1 MSAIDPNKKAVVEEL
16 LRRQGELPPE
26 KVAVVREL
34 ASRMGIAE
42 SQGGVR
48 MRVPRSQF
56 GDVQSGESTT
66 AGPHQPT
73 RYTNPLFGGVPTPEG
88 VLGFVKGLPKA
99 AGETVQAG
107 GQWIEHILGMPV
119 SPPRT
124 TPVPS
129 MSTPIDQRVPGG
141 RDVFQP
147 SNTAEDAGKTAGQM
161 AMALAGGLAAGP
173 TIPAQIASG
182 GIVGA
187 LQNPDNPGVSAGLG
201 MAAPV
206 AVAGIQKAIP
216 LAQALISG
224 KAPAIAKF
232 DTVMAAAKDV
242 PLQLGEV
249 DDIAL
254 RARELAGQGVK
265 TPGRG
270 STLPKVF
277 SDYIKHREQNI
288 PMTYEIGRD
297 FAKTAGRISASE
309 KMAATGEMEAVLA
322 KFSNALKTANRDAAA
337 KVGMGEMYDAAMKEY
352 RLAATVADK
361 ADIIKKWA
369 RNAAIA
375 GALGGSGVAGAGLYK
390 KLTQ

>member
-1 MSAIDPNKKAVVEEL
+1 MAEL
-16 LRRQGELPPE
+16 TLEQKRALAMAQARLRLRLPQLEQP
-26 KVAVVREL
+26 
-34 ASRMGIAE
+34 
-42 SQGGVR
+42 Q
-48 MRVPRSQF
+48 Q
-56 GDVQSGESTT
+56 TT
-66 AGPHQPT
+66 TPPT
-73 RYTNPLFGGVPTPEG
+73 QAQQQRYTNPLFGGMPTPQG
-88 VLGFVKGLPKA
+88 VMGFIRGLPKA
-99 AGETVQAG
+99 AGETAQAG
-107 GQWIEHILGMPV
+107 GQWVEHILGMPV

-129 MSTPIDQRVPGG
+129 MSTPIEQRIPGG

-147 SNTAEDAGKTAGQM
+147 SNTAESTGKTAAQI

-173 TIPAQIASG
+173 TIPAQVASG

-206 AVAGIQKAIP
+206 AVAGVQKAIP
-216 LAQALISG
+216 LVRALISG
-224 KAPAIAKF
+224 KAPATAKF
-232 DTVMAAAKDV
+232 ETVMAAAKDV
-242 PLQLGEV
+242 PLHLGDV

-254 RARELAGQGVK
+254 RARELAGQGAK

-309 KMAATGEMEAVLA
+309 KMSSTGEMEAVLA
-322 KFSNALKTANRDAAA
+322 KFSNALKTANREAAA
-337 KVGMGEMYDAAMKEY
+337 KVGMGSVYDQAMKEY
-352 RLAATVADK
+352 RLAATVAEK
-361 ADIIKKWA
+361 SEIIKKWGFRA
-369 RNAAIA
+369 LVT
-375 GALGGSGVAGAGLYK
+375 GALAGSGAAGVDLYN
-390 KLTQ
+390 KLSR